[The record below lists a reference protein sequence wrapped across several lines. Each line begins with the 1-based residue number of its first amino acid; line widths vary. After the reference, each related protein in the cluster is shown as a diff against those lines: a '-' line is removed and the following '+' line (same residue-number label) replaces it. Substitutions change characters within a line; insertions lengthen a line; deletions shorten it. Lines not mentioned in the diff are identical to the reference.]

1 MFKESSEKYL
11 EELKKGMDGIDL
23 EKLNRIVEILKEAYE
38 NDKQVFIFGNGGSC
52 ATASHFAEDLNKGC
66 LIENKKRF
74 RVISLTDNIPLMTAL
89 ANDEGYEFIFS
100 KQLESLME
108 EGDVV
113 IGISGSGNSKNVL
126 NGIKFGNEKG
136 ITIGLGGFDG
146 GELKNICK
154 ECLIV
159 PLNHMGKVED
169 LHLVIAHM
177 IIYYFVGDEDNK
189 IDNK

>member
-1 MFKESSEKYL
+1 MFKDFSKKYL
-11 EELKKGMDGIDL
+11 GELKEGMDNIDL
-23 EKLNRIVEILKEAYE
+23 EKLSKIVEILEKAYE

-52 ATASHFAEDLNKGC
+52 ATASHFAEDLNKCC
-66 LIENKKRF
+66 LIENEKRF
-74 RVISLTDNIPLMTAL
+74 RVISLTDNIPLISAL
-89 ANDEGYEFIFS
+89 ANDEGYEFVFS
-100 KQLESLME
+100 KQLEGLME

-113 IGISGSGNSKNVL
+113 IGISGSGNSENVL

-136 ITIGLGGFDG
+136 ISIGLGGFDG
-146 GELKNICK
+146 GKLKDLCK

-177 IIYYFVGDEDNK
+177 IIYYFIRKNE
-189 IDNK
+189 